1 MAIASSPVRHKFQI
15 ALAGA
20 GGSLIGILADLRQK
34 EHASAILKLSNTA
47 ATALHLALPP
57 LATMAFVVLAGV
69 TICFI
74 LEARSARHAFFTGIG
89 VLSTVMVLVPY
100 EVPPSLPTRTSQ
112 LGHYQ
117 AAGPRV
123 SFLTPAVAFAQSP
136 TVVAQARDPVEVK
149 LTLRIPDKNA
159 TPQATVTLRNLDG
172 KVLAQSV
179 FTGTEFVFLQ
189 PSGEY
194 VIGVEVPGYSIT
206 ACVATLQNGKAKWID
221 IPLQPSS
228 IPLAAQRLFQTGG
241 RPAACQD
248 HAP

>member
-1 MAIASSPVRHKFQI
+1 MAIASSPVRHQFQI

-20 GGSLIGILADLRQK
+20 GGSLMGIFADLRQK

-57 LATMAFVVLAGV
+57 LATIAFVILAGV
-69 TICFI
+69 FICFI
-74 LEARSARHAFFTGIG
+74 LEARSARHAFFTGLG

-112 LGHYQ
+112 LGAFR
-117 AAGPRV
+117 AAVEPR
-123 SFLTPAVAFAQSP
+123 SPFLAPAVVFAQSQR
-136 TVVAQARDPVEVK
+136 VGQAKDPVEVK
-149 LTLRIPDKNA
+149 LTLQIPDKNA

-189 PSGEY
+189 PPGEY
-194 VIGVEVPGYSIT
+194 VIGVEVSGYSIS

-221 IPLQPSS
+221 VSLHPSS
-228 IPLAAQRLFQTGG
+228 IPLAAQRLLQTGA
-241 RPAACQD
+241 RPPACQE
-248 HAP
+248 HKP